1 MLDLVRLER
10 SGTLPLDFRTQKSA
24 LVVPGFM
31 GWDRATQG
39 TCKKNYQLE
48 LKESRFFRSAGNQ
61 STWFLAFW
69 IFGAG
74 PNKMD
79 GGIWYAG
86 LSVTNIL
93 R

>member
-39 TCKKNYQLE
+39 TCKKITNSNLR
-48 LKESRFFRSAGNQ
+48 KAGSSAARG
-61 STWFLAFW
+61 TRVPGFWLFGFLAQVLIRW
-69 IFGAG
+69 MEEFGM
-74 PNKMD
+74 PD
-79 GGIWYAG
+79 YR
-86 LSVTNIL
+86 LQTF
-93 R
+93 